1 VVDSSGKPV
10 DGLLEGTLAFLGAFD
25 ECLDTVV
32 LDETLPERL
41 FFRGQ
46 YCTAQVAP
54 KWALNDLFHNDSEAH
69 RELASYLPKK
79 AVSSNALR
87 IPGNHVVFRIGLCVP
102 STCSREDIEKIVK
115 YTVKQID
122 MKAEVTECLQRDGGK
137 RLTPIQ
143 ITVMYFT
150 CLVFATMGPPIPG
163 LPTALRDRR
172 HAGIGGVLLE
182 SLLCF
187 SAHTNARKLLMP
199 EDKAGSLGALHGIRF
214 LSMTWIIFGHTY
226 FFIEHVQPFRGLFN
240 GHGMY
245 SENFFF
251 SGIINFTLAV
261 DSFFLISGLL
271 VVYTNWKE
279 LKESKG
285 RLNVFRF
292 FFNKYWRMAPPL
304 LLSLGLLFLMP
315 VLGDGPFWTDIMG
328 TEIELCER
336 AWWSNLLFINNFWQS
351 KEMCLVATWYLACN
365 FQFFI
370 LSVFI
375 IIPLY
380 K

>member
-1 VVDSSGKPV
+1 IVTDLQNVCVFIVAVVDSSGKPV

-54 KWALNDLFHNDSEAH
+54 KWALSDLFHNDSEAH

-115 YTVKQID
+115 YSEHVQNTVN
-122 MKAEVTECLQRDGGK
+122 A
-137 RLTPIQ
+137 IQ
-143 ITVMYFT
+143 AWFRHFIFSYVPYISRVLL
-150 CLVFATMGPPIPG
+150 LVFLSLTV
-163 LPTALRDRR
+163 
-172 HAGIGGVLLE
+172 IGSSVDVFLKE
-182 SLLCF
+182 RQVQEKSLLCF

-226 FFIEHVQPFRGLFN
+226 FFIE
-240 GHGMY
+240 
-245 SENFFF
+245 
-251 SGIINFTLAV
+251 
-261 DSFFLISGLL
+261 
-271 VVYTNWKE
+271 
-279 LKESKG
+279 
-285 RLNVFRF
+285 
-292 FFNKYWRMAPPL
+292 
-304 LLSLGLLFLMP
+304 
-315 VLGDGPFWTDIMG
+315 
-328 TEIELCER
+328 
-336 AWWSNLLFINNFWQS
+336 
-351 KEMCLVATWYLACN
+351 
-365 FQFFI
+365 
-370 LSVFI
+370 
-375 IIPLY
+375 
-380 K
+380 